1 MLTKDFKFD
10 IKEIDADTGVFEG
23 YASTFGNTDSDG
35 DVIEAGAFNRTL
47 KAWEAK
53 GKPIP
58 VLWQHNPHEPI
69 GITEAATEDAKGLAV
84 RGRLL
89 TGITKAREALE
100 AAKANILGGL
110 SIGFSIPKGA
120 TEWDAESKVRR
131 IKEVRLWEYSLVT
144 FPANE
149 EAVLTSVKAEK
160 FEESVQ
166 AFKDS
171 VDQLTKLLRA
181 SASAAQREPHPSDLS
196 GVIQQARDLKLLFQ
210 KGSL

>member
-10 IKEIDADTGVFEG
+10 IKELDADTGVFEG

-69 GITEAATEDAKGLAV
+69 GITEAATEDSKGLAV

-120 TEWDAESKVRR
+120 TEWDAEAKVRR

-149 EAVLTSVKAEK
+149 EAVLTSVKAER

-171 VDQLTKLLRA
+171 VDQLTKLLRDG
-181 SASAAQREPHPSDLS
+181 ASAAQREQHPSDLS

-210 KGSL
+210 KGSS